1 MPTKD
6 NHDKEFPFR
15 GVNEYLDKVYSK
27 IDRYKKEHPFSF
39 ADLAYVV
46 GHSNYKTEK
55 SENRRRLI
63 RNLGFQV
70 GDGKTPCKQ
79 DTCFTRSLIK
89 NLYMGL
95 HINPED
101 FLLDCDTETI
111 FLDKPVKKGKKPG
124 NGEREGNHIY
134 FTRDYWN
141 KSKKFYIPNP
151 LIQVK
156 PIPLVSHTETETD
169 LTDFYEEIAQYYEE
183 ASSSI
188 VAHEVLFKGN
198 NNNPEK
204 YKTYR
209 HAQNQLFEAIDRA
222 INNFKNERDKDQGE
236 SLESEPPKTVKSIS
250 LNRTFSYQ
258 RVFYL
263 SPSESI
269 HAKNIHTSSEMFK
282 IMMIEASF
290 ETLQHIKKCFDRH
303 SGGKDK
309 DMCKFYVAPFSG
321 MRAHTLIDDKILL
334 SEDYKKHADYIKP
347 HLIFID
353 NVQVKSDLQKMKDVF
368 DLELKQKEDKKIHLL
383 RKRDFPKYI
392 RQAEKYLKSRI
403 EEYEDAL
410 DILDG
415 IADNSSNNPIGVRE
429 ITDEQNN
436 KSTREYHIEDVTLNL
451 TEKIKIIINILR
463 RQYFD
468 VGNKREKLT

>member
-6 NHDKEFPFR
+6 NHDKEFPYE
-15 GVNEYLDKVYSK
+15 GVNNYLDKIYAK
-27 IDRYKKEHPFSF
+27 INSYEGDFCFDDFEYLTRRIVHNARTEGDKKRLIRDMGFQIGDGINKCEQTIPF
-39 ADLAYVV
+39 
-46 GHSNYKTEK
+46 
-55 SENRRRLI
+55 RRALI
-63 RNLGFQV
+63 RNLY
-70 GDGKTPCKQ
+70 
-79 DTCFTRSLIK
+79 L
-89 NLYMGL
+89 GL
-95 HINPED
+95 HINPGE
-101 FLLDCDTETI
+101 FLLDKKTEKK
-111 FLDKPVKKGKKPG
+111 FLKRKVGKGGGK
-124 NGEREGNHIY
+124 REEDHVY
-134 FTRDYWN
+134 FTHDYWN
-141 KSKKFYIPNP
+141 KSKEFYIPNP

-183 ASSSI
+183 ASNSI

-209 HAQNQLFEAIDRA
+209 HAQNQLFEAIDIA
-222 INNFKNERDKDQGE
+222 INNFKGERDKDQDD
-236 SLESEPPKTVKSIS
+236 SLENEPTKAVKSKS

-303 SGGKDK
+303 SEGKDK

-429 ITDEQNN
+429 IADEQNN

-468 VGNKREKLT
+468 VSNKREKLT